1 MRKINIK
8 RVAYELYK
16 QAWIDSHTTP
26 DARLDELREYYL
38 YCKECVENGDKPET
52 HRNALEES
60 GYPGGMLYVCY
71 KEFCGAEYLVPEY
84 IEQLL
89 KNDELIA
96 LYRADRGIKGRFRKE
111 AR

>member
-52 HRNALEES
+52 HRA
-60 GYPGGMLYVCY
+60 
-71 KEFCGAEYLVPEY
+71 
-84 IEQLL
+84 LL
-89 KNDELIA
+89 KKAAILA
-96 LYRADRGIKGRFRKE
+96 VCFMSAIKNSVEKSTSSPSISSSY
-111 AR
+111 

>member
-1 MRKINIK
+1 MRKFNIK
-8 RVAYELYK
+8 RAAYELYK

-26 DARLDELREYYL
+26 DTRLNELRDYYL
-38 YCKECVENGDKPET
+38 YCKECEEDGDKPES
-52 HRNALEES
+52 HKGVLEES

-71 KEFCGAEYLVPEY
+71 EEFCGEEYLIPEY

-96 LYRADRGIKGRFRKE
+96 LYRADRGIKV
-111 AR
+111 